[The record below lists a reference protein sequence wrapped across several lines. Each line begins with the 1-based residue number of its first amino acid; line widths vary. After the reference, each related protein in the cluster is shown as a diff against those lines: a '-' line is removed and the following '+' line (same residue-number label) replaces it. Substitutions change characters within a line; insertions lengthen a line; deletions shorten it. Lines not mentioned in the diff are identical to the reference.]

1 MPEGFLSFQRSFSIL
16 LYQSFSD
23 VIFEVKLLH
32 QSSNNSVSSNISLL
46 IRSAFFFVSSSGWI
60 RSITIRVYSPASWE
74 AVTPLMES
82 STPTVSSGFVPS
94 FSQAFRCPGMV
105 FLAQSHPHR
114 SHHQNTEAI
123 RFEPVYPLPVPDL
136 SRLQPPS

>member
-46 IRSAFFFVSSSGWI
+46 IRSAFFFVSSSGWK
-60 RSITIRVYSPASWE
+60 PAQVFAADGMAELLADKVNALSAEQFQQW
-74 AVTPLMES
+74 L
-82 STPTVSSGFVPS
+82 
-94 FSQAFRCPGMV
+94 AFHWAMCEKPAMLGASNHVV
-105 FLAQSHPHR
+105 F
-114 SHHQNTEAI
+114 
-123 RFEPVYPLPVPDL
+123 
-136 SRLQPPS
+136 RLDKV